1 MRTRPMLR
9 LFCAA
14 LAVAVIIVMTGCG
27 SVRRGEPFTGSLSLT
42 PEAQRGQLIFMR
54 HCHECHPGGEGGLGP
69 GINDK
74 PLPRFL
80 IRTQV
85 RRGFGAMPAFPSDR
99 LASGD
104 LEDLLDYMAAL
115 RRSGRA
121 G

>member
-1 MRTRPMLR
+1 MLR
-9 LFCAA
+9 PFCWAMT
-14 LAVAVIIVMTGCG
+14 VVVIVVMTGCG

-42 PEAQRGQLIFMR
+42 PEAERGQLVFMR

-85 RRGFGAMPAFPSDR
+85 RRGFGAMPAFSNDR
-99 LASGD
+99 LAPGE

-115 RRSGRA
+115 RRARPA